1 MKGHSQVGGLPL
13 LHLLAL
19 AAGGRLLAAQL
30 AGDAH
35 EQAALAQEEAADVDQ
50 DQHQEKAGQAQPH
63 HWPQAQ
69 TAEQG
74 FC

>member
-1 MKGHSQVGGLPL
+1 MIRRPPGSTLFPYTTL
-13 LHLLAL
+13 F
-19 AAGGRLLAAQL
+19 RS
-30 AGDAH
+30 H